1 MNTER
6 LIYKK
11 MLKFI
16 RFVANRK
23 PLGGQHM
30 SQDSEKDS
38 QFSSSPCPQDKIIFD
53 AERGEYICTETGEV
67 IEERAIDQGP
77 EWRAFTPEEKEKRSR
92 VGGPLNQTIHDRGLS
107 TLIDWKDKDAMGR
120 TLDPRRRLE
129 ALRWRK
135 WQIRARIQS
144 SIDRNLAQAM
154 NELERI
160 GNLLSLPKS
169 VKDEAALIYRK
180 AVEKGLVRGR
190 SIESVVAAAIYA
202 ACRRMKIA
210 RTLDEISQYTKANRK
225 EVARCYRLLL
235 RELDVEVPVSDS
247 KDYVT
252 RIGSLL
258 RLSGAVMKTAAEILD
273 KAKTV
278 GLTAGKDPAG
288 LAAAAIYIAALQ
300 NDDRRT
306 QKEIAQVA
314 GVTEVTV
321 RNRYKELI
329 NELKIQIPTQ

>member
-1 MNTER
+1 M
-6 LIYKK
+6 
-11 MLKFI
+11 
-16 RFVANRK
+16 ANE
-23 PLGGQHM
+23 
-30 SQDSEKDS
+30 QDSKS
-38 QFSSSPCPQDKIIFD
+38 NTSICPPDKIIFD
-53 AERGEYICTETGEV
+53 ADRGEYICTETGEV
-67 IEERAIDQGP
+67 IEDRIVDQGP

-92 VGGPLNQTIHDRGLS
+92 VGGPLNNTIHDRGLS
-107 TLIDWKDKDAMGR
+107 TLIDWKDKDAIGR
-120 TLDPRRRLE
+120 NLDPKRRLE
-129 ALRWRK
+129 VLRWRK
-135 WQIRARIQS
+135 WQVRARIQS

-160 GNLLSLPKS
+160 GNLLGLPKS

-190 SIESVVAAAIYA
+190 SIESVVAASIYA
-202 ACRRMKIA
+202 SCRRMKIA
-210 RTLDEISQYTKANRK
+210 RTLDEIAQYTKANRK

-235 RELDVEVPVSDS
+235 RELDVEVPVSDP

-258 RLSGAVMKTAAEILD
+258 GLSGATMKLAAEILE
-273 KAKTV
+273 KAKNV

-288 LAAAAIYIAALQ
+288 LAAAAIYIAALL
-300 NDDRRT
+300 NDERRT

-321 RNRYKELI
+321 RNRYKELTQ
-329 NELKIQIPTQ
+329 ELKIPIQNQ